1 MNLAM
6 LRAYAWQL
14 EEAAKLELSDLSQM
28 LQRSVERMMMLEL
41 QARTDADLY
50 LMQMGEG
57 GTVAQAQARFEAMN
71 QAIEARKRMEQVHAA
86 QQGQWTVKRDAL
98 IETMQYRKKLD
109 LLGARSDREQRRRQE
124 RQDQQLLDERAW
136 RRRSFVTRE
145 HP

>member
-86 QQGQWTVKRDAL
+86 QQGQWTV
-98 IETMQYRKKLD
+98 
-109 LLGARSDREQRRRQE
+109 
-124 RQDQQLLDERAW
+124 
-136 RRRSFVTRE
+136 
-145 HP
+145 